1 MGATTSG
8 NANQGLFKIDLSD
21 KLDTL
26 VSQSPI
32 FCNKF
37 FGAKETATEHKHQWL
52 NDIVT
57 PKRVPYA
64 SATSDGVFT
73 FKTELDAGR
82 FHVGD
87 VVSIHGKPAVFEVT
101 SVNGAAVT
109 TRFLAANGAEVL
121 SDGAFV
127 AFNGTNTPTG
137 AGVLCFDSHPYE
149 EFSKEGILSFHQTGR
164 NFNYTQILRGQVGLS
179 RSFANYHTHGGE
191 NTIPKQLEFAL
202 TELAREL
209 NHIAIRGKRAE
220 REFIN
225 GVETVKG
232 RAGGLYDYGIE
243 GGNVVNAAKGSETEP
258 LTLKLL
264 HDAAYQLLSQGG
276 TPDVILCHPMQK
288 RVISRIM
295 DDKII
300 YQPNDKTRGGTV
312 DRVYSDITGAPLEII
327 TDFDVPEGDVW
338 LMDSRCFGFATVG
351 GGWLQAENTEQ
362 KMADGTIY
370 RILGEFT
377 LIFRNPAARL
387 CRIKNLTPGDLVIA

>member
-1 MGATTSG
+1 MSATTSG
-8 NANQGLFKIDLSD
+8 GADQGLFKIDLSD

-26 VSQSPI
+26 VSQTPNFFS
-32 FCNKF
+32 KF
-37 FGAKETATEHKHQWL
+37 FGARETATEHKHQWL

-57 PKRVPYA
+57 PKRVPYE
-64 SATSDGVFT
+64 SATNEGVFT
-73 FKTELDAGR
+73 FKKALDASR
-82 FHVGD
+82 FRVGD
-87 VVSIHGKPAVFEVT
+87 VVSIHGKPALFEVT
-101 SVNGAAVT
+101 AVSGSDVT
-109 TRFLAANGAEVL
+109 ARFLAANGAEVATG
-121 SDGAFV
+121 SGFE
-127 AFNGTNTPTG
+127 AFNGSNTPT
-137 AGVLCFDSHPYE
+137 AKGVLCFDSHPYE
-149 EFSKEGILSFHQTGR
+149 EFSKEGLLSFHQTGR

-179 RSFANYHTHGGE
+179 RSFANYQTYGAE

-202 TELAREL
+202 VELSREL

-220 REFIN
+220 RTFEN
-225 GVETVKG
+225 GAETVRG
-232 RAGGLYDYGIE
+232 RAGGLYDFGIE
-243 GGNVVNAAKGSETEP
+243 GGNVVNAAKGAETEA

-300 YQPNDKTRGGTV
+300 YQASDKTRGGTV

-338 LMDSRCFGFATVG
+338 LMDSRCFGLATVG
-351 GGWLQAENTEQ
+351 NKWLQAEDTQER
-362 KMADGTIY
+362 MADGTIY